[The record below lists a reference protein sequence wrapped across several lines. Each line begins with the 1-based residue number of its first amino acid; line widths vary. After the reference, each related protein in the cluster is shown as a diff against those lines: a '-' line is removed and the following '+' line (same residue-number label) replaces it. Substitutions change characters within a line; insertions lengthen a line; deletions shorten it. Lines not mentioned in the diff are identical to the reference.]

1 MKTILE
7 KILKRYSR
15 KLF

>member
-7 KILKRYSR
+7 LAKNNPL
-15 KLF
+15 